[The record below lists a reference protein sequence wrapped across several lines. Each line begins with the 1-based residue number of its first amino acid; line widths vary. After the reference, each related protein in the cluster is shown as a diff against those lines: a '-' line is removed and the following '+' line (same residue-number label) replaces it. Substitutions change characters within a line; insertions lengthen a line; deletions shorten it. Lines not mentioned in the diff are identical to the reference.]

1 MARALVL
8 RAVAAGALGGLLAF
22 LFARLLAEPVIQ
34 TAIDYESRRDAARD
48 ALASAAGRPEAPHD
62 LELVGRG
69 VQASLGAGVG
79 MVLFGAAMGALLA
92 VAYCL
97 AWGRTGGLR
106 PRSLAALLAGGGF
119 VTLYLVP
126 FLKYPANPPAVGH
139 PDTIGQRTGLYLV
152 LVLGAVLFGALAVW
166 LGRRLAPRLG
176 NWNATLVGLAGFAF
190 ACGVL
195 MAALP
200 PVGQLATNLAQYGEA
215 ATETPGP
222 LRDAR
227 GAIVLPGFD
236 ADLLYRFRLYS
247 VGAQLVLWTVLG
259 STFAACAERVLAA
272 APSVHVRDTPT
283 G

>member
-1 MARALVL
+1 VARALVL

-126 FLKYPANPPAVGH
+126 FPGGRPSGHHRPAHRPVP
-139 PDTIGQRTGLYLV
+139 
-152 LVLGAVLFGALAVW
+152 GASARCRVV
-166 LGRRLAPRLG
+166 
-176 NWNATLVGLAGFAF
+176 
-190 ACGVL
+190 
-195 MAALP
+195 
-200 PVGQLATNLAQYGEA
+200 
-215 ATETPGP
+215 
-222 LRDAR
+222 R
-227 GAIVLPGFD
+227 GARRVAGP
-236 ADLLYRFRLYS
+236 
-247 VGAQLVLWTVLG
+247 
-259 STFAACAERVLAA
+259 AARATAR
-272 APSVHVRDTPT
+272 
-283 G
+283 